1 MQYFLILLLSIL
13 STVKISFQ
21 SAFSKN
27 SVKNKADIL
36 VFNFLVFLFSGI
48 LFSVGIVNSS
58 PAVYGYAFFGALFTV
73 LFQLTYTE
81 ALSMGN
87 VSLTVLIVNLGMVLN
102 VIFSYFVY
110 KEPMSW
116 IRFIGVALT
125 LVTFV
130 ICTDFKKGKPTEK
143 KWYIYTICA
152 MFATTLASMVQQI
165 FSKSQ
170 YSEQNGVYVAAVYI
184 IGAIFLLLAYMLL
197 KKKGVDK
204 TFKIDKR
211 VILLTMATGI
221 CLGLYK
227 FVSTYSLTVVEG
239 TFFYPARAGI
249 GTIFSAISGVLI
261 FKDKLNAKQ
270 KLSVIIG
277 IIAIIF
283 IKF

>member
-1 MQYFLILLLSIL
+1 MQYLLILLLCVL
-13 STVKISFQ
+13 ATVKVGFQ
-21 SAFSKN
+21 SAFSKK

-36 VFNFLVFLFSGI
+36 VFNFFVFLFSGI
-48 LFSVGIVNSS
+48 LFSSGIINSS
-58 PAVYGYAFFGALFTV
+58 LAVYAYAFVGAFFTV

-81 ALSMGN
+81 ALSLGN

-102 VIFSYFVY
+102 VIFSYLVY
-110 KEPMSW
+110 KEPMTW
-116 IRFIGVALT
+116 IRFIGIVLT
-125 LVTFV
+125 IITFV
-130 ICTDFKKGKPTEK
+130 ICTDFKNSKPTEK

-152 MFATTLASMVQQI
+152 MVSTTIASGIQQI

-170 YSEQNGVYVAAVYI
+170 YSAQNGVYVAAVYL
-184 IGAIFLLLAYMLL
+184 IGAVFLLLAYLLL

-211 VILLTMATGI
+211 LILLTMATGI

-227 FVSTYSLTVVEG
+227 FVSTYSLTVIDG
-239 TFFYPARAGI
+239 TFFYPARAG
-249 GTIFSAISGVLI
+249 GSTIFSALTGVLF
-261 FKDKLNAKQ
+261 FKDKLNTKQ

-277 IIAIIF
+277 SVAIIF